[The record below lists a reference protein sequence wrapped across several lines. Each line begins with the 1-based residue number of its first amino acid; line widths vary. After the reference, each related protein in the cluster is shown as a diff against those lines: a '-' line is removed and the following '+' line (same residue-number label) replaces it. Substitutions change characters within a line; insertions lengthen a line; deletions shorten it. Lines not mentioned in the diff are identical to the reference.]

1 LTAAGSLKVLNLT
14 ALLGVFVSVLSN
26 LILIPTLGAIG
37 CAISAF
43 ITQGVV
49 STVLVLISY
58 KRLKVFFYLRSLV
71 AFFMLISSLYGIKL
85 LVQLNL
91 SEFQTLVLD
100 LILVLVFSFA
110 YSIIDLK
117 FLRQIWRLKEDS
129 Q

>member
-1 LTAAGSLKVLNLT
+1 LTAGGNLKALNLT
-14 ALLGVFVSVLSN
+14 ALLGVLVSVLSN

-58 KRLKVFFYLRSLV
+58 KRLNVFFYLRSLG
-71 AFFMLISSLYGIKL
+71 AFFMLISSLYGSKL
-85 LVQLNL
+85 LIQPNI
-91 SEFQTLVLD
+91 SESQALVVD